1 MELIKILFEQSTDYS
16 NWNTTKPTDFS
27 TSKYDVKS
35 QVVNGRVVI
44 SYKLKDSGG
53 TSLSDYVGQYKVTT
67 PAAVTVEIVNNGN
80 KLTVKYGRV
89 VEEEMTPSTNNDEF
103 TFEFSG
109 QHTITFKRD
118 SNGKVNG
125 FNGNVFSQNV
135 VAEKVGS
142 SSSAGTSGTAGSS
155 GTTGSSGTAGS
166 SGSAGSSGTPTVVQ
180 YTKYDAITPEDRIK
194 GFQWKDCESKD
205 FPYEFGCKNTKIGE
219 MNECLFDTKL
229 SGIFYRDL
237 LEKLKDMAFDMSKKE
252 ITEDMYK
259 AVMLDCKQQEESIE
273 RKKIIKENTYKILNQ
288 FK

>member
-27 TSKYDVKS
+27 TSKYDVKT

-53 TSLSDYVGQYKVTT
+53 TPLSDYVGKYKVTT
-67 PAAVTVEIVNNGN
+67 PADVSVEIVNNGN
-80 KLTVKYGRV
+80 KLIVKYGRV

-142 SSSAGTSGTAGSS
+142 SSST
-155 GTTGSSGTAGS
+155 GTTTPTPTPTSTPIGATS
-166 SGSAGSSGTPTVVQ
+166 TPTVVQ

-252 ITEDMYK
+252 ITKDMYE
-259 AVMLDCKQQEESIE
+259 AVMLDCKKQEESIE